1 MAKLQIRH
9 ITKTF
14 KKGKEPE
21 HVVLNDLSFDVEE
34 GQFVSLLGPSG
45 CGKTTLLT
53 MIGGFQEPTSGE
65 ILLDGVPVKGPSSE
79 RGYVFQNYALF
90 PWMSVEKNIAYG
102 MKFLDIPPEEKEARM
117 QSLIKMSHLQGHEKK
132 FPIQLSG
139 GMQQRV
145 AVARAMA
152 GRPKVLLLDEPLG
165 AVDFQTRELMQNQLD
180 QMIRE
185 AGITAVMV
193 THDVAESVFMS
204 DRVIVLG
211 SNGGHILSDMKVDLP
226 RPRQRDSEEFEHYT
240 HELTLLVR
248 QAFNEGHHSLDEGE

>member
-180 QMIRE
+180 R
-185 AGITAVMV
+185 
-193 THDVAESVFMS
+193 
-204 DRVIVLG
+204 
-211 SNGGHILSDMKVDLP
+211 
-226 RPRQRDSEEFEHYT
+226 
-240 HELTLLVR
+240 
-248 QAFNEGHHSLDEGE
+248 